1 MLAPNDPSKYI
12 KMICIESTE
21 YVDHVW
27 GNCSLVKG
35 QSYDVLP
42 EIIEGYVLVKFRNG
56 LCPHEIKYLKT
67 ISDIRDE
74 KLDNIF

>member
-1 MLAPNDPSKYI
+1 
-12 KMICIESTE
+12 MICIENKE
-21 YVDHVW
+21 FIDLVW

-42 EIIEGYVLVKFRNG
+42 DIEGYVLVKFRNG